1 MIDEDELMALI
12 ARYEARLQVLE
23 ARTQDPPDPT
33 DIQVQNKS
41 FTANEGQHCIAE
53 CPPAGM
59 TVTLPRARPQNRNA
73 RITFTLRNSNPVRF
87 IAVDGKING
96 RSSGLM
102 TLPGTFDAISDGN
115 TGWSISA
122 LAGGPGA
129 TGSVGPPG
137 PAAPGASLFPLC
149 LPQEPAEEPQPFTV
163 GAAGIQ
169 GLTGPTGPAGSNSTG
184 SPFDPLH
191 FAEGASDEGQPFVVG
206 AVGPQGIQGATGP
219 AGSSASG
226 SPFDPLHFSDA
237 GQPSDEGFP
246 FIITQVG
253 ATGAQGIQG
262 PAGGAGFPV
271 FPPDLSSE
279 EPPTFLVP
287 GADITPSVQPGSF
300 LGLQITAAGAMKAIE
315 ITGVNAG
322 ENIRFDSWLAD
333 ATTTGNTPDYP
344 VAAGIT
350 AVRLSNAAAFN
361 LQGIALGAGAA
372 SGRALFFCTANSST
386 GAFEH
391 ESASEASA
399 TRRFKTPGSLSFKLL
414 NNETALVINDT
425 DAGRFR
431 VVAAARA
438 RSAVQANGGTIS
450 PAETLNFLTTPTTG
464 TVVPTLAVAAGVM
477 GLSYELLS
485 ATQQQLDNATVTTN
499 PCPPNLLGFRPGLTS
514 LTAKQT
520 VSAGTG
526 RSLVGNYTI
535 PLGTPVAGT
544 TYLIWGYMT
553 YVRGA
558 TATAHGLIF
567 EVLLNSVVVETITTI
582 PAATAP
588 GNYGGL
594 AFCLLTIYT
603 TGAAGTCSIQT
614 TILNQYRTGAA
625 FGFDTSFSTATV
637 AINTTGVGNPF
648 QLSVKMDAIVAA
660 TSTNWTNA
668 GCMRIN

>member
-12 ARYEARLQVLE
+12 ARYEARLQALE
-23 ARTQDPPDPT
+23 ARTQSPPDPT

-41 FTANEGQHCIAE
+41 FTANEGQHCIVE
-53 CPPAGM
+53 CPPAGL
-59 TVTLPRARPQNRNA
+59 TVLLPHARPQNRNA
-73 RITFTLRNSNPVRF
+73 RITFTLRNGNPVRF
-87 IAVDGKING
+87 IAVNGWVNG

-102 TLPGTFDAISDGN
+102 NVPGTFDAVSDGL
-115 TGWSISA
+115 TGWGISV
-122 LAGGPGA
+122 LAGGPGS
-129 TGSVGPPG
+129 TGSTGAQG
-137 PAAPGASLFPLC
+137 PAGLGSSLFPLC
-149 LPQEPAEEPQPFTV
+149 LPQEAAEETQPFTV
-163 GAAGIQ
+163 GAAGQ
-169 GLTGPTGPAGSNSTG
+169 TGAPGPTGPAGSNSTG

-191 FAEGASDEGQPFVVG
+191 FVEVAAEEGQPFVVG
-206 AVGPQGIQGATGP
+206 APGIQGATGP

-246 FIITQVG
+246 FITQVG
-253 ATGAQGIQG
+253 ATGAPGIQG

-315 ITGVNAG
+315 ITGANAG
-322 ENIRFDSWLAD
+322 ENIRYTTLVQD
-333 ATTTGNTPDYP
+333 ATSTGTIVTYAIASNTTQVEFLVGIGATILRGATIIDGRDIAFHVNSSAVNSVTFNNDDTSAAAAGNRFRTPDGLDLVLKP
-344 VAAGIT
+344 
-350 AVRLSNAAAFN
+350 N
-361 LQGIALGAGAA
+361 
-372 SGRALFFCTANSST
+372 
-386 GAFEH
+386 
-391 ESASEASA
+391 ESAVF
-399 TRRFKTPGSLSFKLL
+399 RYM
-414 NNETALVINDT
+414 
-425 DAGRFR
+425 DARWR
-431 VVAAARA
+431 CISVSRA
-438 RSAVQANGGTIS
+438 RSAVQANSGTIS

-558 TATAHGLIF
+558 TATVHGLIF
-567 EVLLNSVVVETITTI
+567 EVLINSVVVQTLTTI
-582 PAATAP
+582 PAATGSGA
-588 GNYGGL
+588 YGGL
-594 AFCLLTIYT
+594 AFCLLTVYT
-603 TGAAGTCSIQT
+603 TGVSGTCSIQT
-614 TILNQYRTGAA
+614 TVLNQYRPGAV
-625 FGFDTSFSTATV
+625 FGFDTSFANATA